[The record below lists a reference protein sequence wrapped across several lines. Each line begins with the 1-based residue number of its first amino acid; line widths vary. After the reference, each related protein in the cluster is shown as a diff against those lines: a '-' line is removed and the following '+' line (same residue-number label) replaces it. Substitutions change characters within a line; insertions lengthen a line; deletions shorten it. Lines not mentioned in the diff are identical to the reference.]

1 MTTTAAAW
9 RIAPDFCGRYWPPS
23 ALRPAPVSPW
33 ACASRPDDQIE
44 GGVEPEEAASI
55 AKLVEPD
62 IDFLDVSLS
71 SYWRFHR
78 LLSTLDEGL
87 GYEVPTSEV
96 VTTAVDVPTI
106 VTGRITTL
114 DHAEHLI
121 KSGVADLVS
130 IVRGMIADPDLVSKA
145 PRRQGKRDPPLHRHL
160 GGVRG
165 PVHGGGKNA
174 LCGERRRRPG
184 SLGAV

>member
-1 MTTTAAAW
+1 MRRPTS
-9 RIAPDFCGRYWPPS
+9 PS
-23 ALRPAPVSPW
+23 WWSPTSTSW
-33 ACASRPDDQIE
+33 TYP
-44 GGVEPEEAASI
+44 
-55 AKLVEPD
+55 
-62 IDFLDVSLS
+62 LS

-96 VTTAVDVPTI
+96 VTAAVDVPTI

-130 IVRGMIADPDLVSKA
+130 IVRGMIADPESGG
-145 PRRQGKRDPPLHRHL
+145 QGPPTAGRAEIRPCI
-160 GGVRG
+160 GTSVGCVARFMVAGKMRCVVNTAAGQETSVPVR
-165 PVHGGGKNA
+165 A
-174 LCGERRRRPG
+174 RRPG
-184 SLGAV
+184 GPAQAGASGGGRAGRA